1 MICRYIATVMKVKT
15 DIIILITVIG
25 LAMICRYIAT
35 VMKVKT
41 DIIALITVIG
51 LAMICRYIATVMKVK
66 TDIVALITAI
76 GLAMILVIMYVKS
89 FKIDVFIYWK
99 NYIYQRMYE
108 IILLYHAFL
117 SGCELSL

>member
-1 MICRYIATVMKVKT
+1 MKVKT

-41 DIIALITVIG
+41 DIIALIT
-51 LAMICRYIATVMKVK
+51 
-66 TDIVALITAI
+66 AI

-89 FKIDVFIYWK
+89 FKIDVFICWK
-99 NYIYQRMYE
+99 NYIY
-108 IILLYHAFL
+108 
-117 SGCELSL
+117 